1 MLFGVMHKYE
11 LFSLHD
17 TSMRVVILSLF
28 YRKGNWRFVEL
39 KLLAQVHTGRKQ
51 QGLDL
56 NQVS

>member
-17 TSMRVVILSLF
+17 NSMRVVILSLF
-28 YRKGNWRFVEL
+28 YRKGNWMFIEL
-39 KLLAQVHTGRKQ
+39 KLLAQVRIDRKQ

>member
-1 MLFGVMHKYE
+1 MHKYE

-39 KLLAQVHTGRKQ
+39 KLLTQVHTGRKQ